1 MAVVHQHILAR
12 TKQVP
17 AMEQIV
23 ERLCQ
28 AGYDAKQE
36 NVCGHATTSLAAE
49 IRYAPNRLPIVVNIM
64 HDLVD
69 DPDEADYEWEREME
83 RLVDDANIRS
93 SIRRIIS
100 VSNFDNADA
109 GAVQAVIDFL
119 RAETDGVI
127 IANQ

>member
-1 MAVVHQHILAR
+1 
-12 TKQVP
+12 
-17 AMEQIV
+17 
-23 ERLCQ
+23 
-28 AGYDAKQE
+28 
-36 NVCGHATTSLAAE
+36 
-49 IRYAPNRLPIVVNIM
+49 
-64 HDLVD
+64 LVD